1 MIKVEFEVKI
11 NNKKKPKQPSIIRIS
26 RLTRFSLGFQWYDSV
41 KIPRRQQDYVRK
53 MILYDN

>member
-1 MIKVEFEVKI
+1 MIKVEFEVKLI
-11 NNKKKPKQPSIIRIS
+11 IKKPKQPSIIRIS